1 MKTILSLLFAL
12 TLGTA
17 FGQFIPQQMGYN
29 PDENGDA
36 LIGVNDLQGLLS
48 LYGQPF
54 DNGDSVVVTTLT
66 FPDDYG
72 DDYAENGQVPV
83 LYIEEDTDFLYIHQT
98 EDQEV
103 FFYLPQG
110 PGFKVLQV
118 FISTEIENFATM
130 FFLTNESASFAYGSG
145 FHVQPYQPLHMAFIR
160 GHNGTWYQ
168 DGRN

>member
-1 MKTILSLLFAL
+1 MKTMLSLLFAL
-12 TLGTA
+12 TLETA

-36 LIGVNDLQGLLS
+36 LIGVNDLQGLLA

-98 EDQEV
+98 VDDEV

-110 PGFKVLQV
+110 SGFKVLQV
-118 FISTEIENFATM
+118 FISTEVFNFGSRFYLTETTNSDM
-130 FFLTNESASFAYGSG
+130 FGGTFNT
-145 FHVQPYQPLHMAFIR
+145 QPFQPLHLTFIR